1 MPVFGRRIQLVP
13 GRKRDPAAEPDQGDA
28 GSRIDE
34 LAEALSDSDA
44 GAQTAKPITKVD
56 RTCPVPA

>member
-1 MPVFGRRIQLVP
+1 MSARSDGARARP
-13 GRKRDPAAEPDQGDA
+13 KRDPAAEPDQGDA

-44 GAQTAKPITKVD
+44 GSPD
-56 RTCPVPA
+56 RQANH